1 MKHGMTV
8 KIGFGLIL
16 LAGLLFISPKN
27 ASAHCDTL
35 DGPVV
40 SAARK
45 ALQTNNPN
53 LVLVW
58 VKKEDEDELLAAFR
72 KAMSRNDGDSE
83 NDFFEELVRIHRQ
96 GEGADYTGLKP
107 AGLVE
112 PVVAA
117 ADKALKD
124 KDFTA
129 LSALIP
135 EKSREA
141 VHNTLHKAIVLG
153 SYDPDNVDAG
163 REFVASYVTYVH
175 NVERAV
181 NGEALIRDGENHHTH
196 AAPVVDEKKSDSVWK
211 GFGAAIVNWVRT
223 MLSKFG

>member
-1 MKHGMTV
+1 
-8 KIGFGLIL
+8 

-129 LSALIP
+129 LSALYRKNRGKRYTTI
-135 EKSREA
+135 STRRSCW
-141 VHNTLHKAIVLG
+141 VLTIRIM
-153 SYDPDNVDAG
+153 SMPDGN
-163 REFVASYVTYVH
+163 SW
-175 NVERAV
+175 
-181 NGEALIRDGENHHTH
+181 L
-196 AAPVVDEKKSDSVWK
+196 P
-211 GFGAAIVNWVRT
+211 
-223 MLSKFG
+223 M